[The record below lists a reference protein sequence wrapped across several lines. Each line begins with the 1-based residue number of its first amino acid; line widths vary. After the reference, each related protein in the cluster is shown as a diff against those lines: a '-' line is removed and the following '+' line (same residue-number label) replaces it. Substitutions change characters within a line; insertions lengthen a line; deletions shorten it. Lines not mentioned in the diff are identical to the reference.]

1 VKPLSFEHVPP
12 RAAYNS
18 LPRFRPDS
26 KQWLAHMYQ
35 GGPQPAVLEEPRGA
49 GAYTLCEPCNKRCA
63 RYALEFIEWAV
74 FWQKTLDTV
83 SGYRPIAGTS
93 LVRRSRVMKQIVAM
107 ILSASPPK
115 TGRNDDGWLRRYAW
129 NAELTGLPP
138 EIHAHVALTRDQDAR
153 QAAGGANL
161 NTETGVASV
170 YSEIAFAPFI
180 LVMTFMGSP
189 PPDGRLVDI
198 SHFAAAGYKERQ
210 HTQLAL
216 PVLRLHG
223 HYPGTYL

>member
-12 RAAYNS
+12 RGAYNN
-18 LPRFRPDS
+18 LPRFRPHS

-35 GGPQPAVLEEPRGA
+35 GGPQPAVIEEPRGA
-49 GAYTLCEPCNKRCA
+49 GAYTLCEQCNQRCA
-63 RYALEFIEWAV
+63 RYAREFIEWAV
-74 FWQKTLDTV
+74 FWQSALDAAPAAHQI
-83 SGYRPIAGTS
+83 SGTPMM
-93 LVRRSRVMKQIVAM
+93 RRSRVMKQIVAM
-107 ILSASPPK
+107 VLSASPPK

-138 EIHAHVALTRDQDAR
+138 DIRAYVALTREQDAR
-153 QAAGGANL
+153 QTAGGANL

-170 YSEIAFAPFI
+170 YTEIAFAPFI
-180 LVMTFMGSP
+180 LVMTFLGSP
-189 PPDGRLVDI
+189 PPDDRLVDI
-198 SHFAAAGYKERQ
+198 SHFASAGYKERQ
-210 HTQLAL
+210 HTQLTL